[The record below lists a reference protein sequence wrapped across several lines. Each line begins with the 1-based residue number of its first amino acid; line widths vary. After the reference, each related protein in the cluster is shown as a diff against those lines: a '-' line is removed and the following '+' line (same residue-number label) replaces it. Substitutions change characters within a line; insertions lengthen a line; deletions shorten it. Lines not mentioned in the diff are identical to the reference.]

1 MKVYKVQAPDGSVLQ
16 IEGPE
21 GATEAQLIQA
31 AQAAFAARPAR
42 EERVSAQREID
53 RRMYDP
59 TSGMSG
65 GEKFLAGVGKALT
78 DVGRGVRQYLPESI
92 GGLSNEQIAESRKL
106 DQPLMQTGA
115 GLAGNVAGNVALA
128 VPAAF
133 VPGAATLPGSAAIGA
148 AYGALSP
155 GVDAAER
162 LKNTAIGG
170 AAGAVVPAVQ
180 TAYRVG
186 KSMVDPLY
194 EGGRQQILGR
204 ALRQTAGGQADE
216 AMRNLR
222 AATEIVPGSAPTAG
236 QAAGVPSIAAL
247 ERAAMAG
254 NPNAANQ
261 LVTRQAAQNDARIA
275 ALRSVSGDDAA
286 LEALKEMRDNAATTA
301 YGKARASDAMRRDLA
316 INDALVTR
324 ENQIGLGS
332 LANLPKPSEAQAVA
346 GAIRPSKTLEELAK
360 RPAFQSVINQA
371 KTLAANKGQD
381 IGNPLT
387 SIDGLHYIKIAL
399 DDALEFNPQN
409 PLGRNA
415 KSALMGIKSTL
426 LDEMDKVSPVY
437 GAAREAYSQA
447 SKPITQMQV
456 AQELEKAINPLTEV
470 LQPQAYARLLS
481 DQTAQRVTG
490 MPNSTLADVIDPQ
503 SLSRLNAIK
512 DDLARANF
520 AQTAGRGVG
529 SDTVQKLAYQNML
542 SQSGMPNALANFAPM
557 GVVGNLAQKAGQVVY
572 RDANERLQQ
581 QLAEAL
587 LDPRQTAALMEA
599 GMVTPQMQAMIE
611 GLRRG
616 GAVLGAS
623 APMLV
628 QSNQQ

>member
-31 AQAAFAARPAR
+31 AQAAFAARPGR

-53 RRMYDP
+53 RKLYDP

-78 DVGRGVRQYLPESI
+78 DVGRGVRQYLPEAV

-133 VPGAATLPGSAAIGA
+133 APGAATLPGSAAIGA

-170 AAGAVVPAVQ
+170 AAGAVVPAFQ

-247 ERAAMAG
+247 ERAAMAA
-254 NPNAANQ
+254 NPNASNQ
-261 LVTRQAAQNDARIA
+261 LVARQAAQNAARVA
-275 ALRSVSGDDAA
+275 ALQGITPDVAA
-286 LEALKEMRDNAATTA
+286 AQAARGQTAGALYDQARQAGFDPATL
-301 YGKARASDAMRRDLA
+301 D
-316 INDALVTR
+316 
-324 ENQIGLGS
+324 QIG
-332 LANLPKPSEAQAVA
+332 P
-346 GAIRPSKTLEELAK
+346 
-360 RPAFQSVINQA
+360 
-371 KTLAANKGQD
+371 
-381 IGNPLT
+381 
-387 SIDGLHYIKIAL
+387 
-399 DDALEFNPQN
+399 
-409 PLGRNA
+409 
-415 KSALMGIKSTL
+415 
-426 LDEMDKVSPVY
+426 
-437 GAAREAYSQA
+437 
-447 SKPITQMQV
+447 QV
-456 AQELEKAINPLTEV
+456 AQLMQRVPDDLVAQARQLAQVAGEPITDMGSVQGAHYLKKAIDSRISQAVRAGDNETARAFQGLQNEYLSVLDQLNPAYQQARQTFAQMSAPVNQGQILEEV
-470 LQPQAYARLLS
+470 GRRSTNFRGEITPSAFNRAIQDR
-481 DQTAQRVTG
+481 TAQTVTG
-490 MPNSTLADVIDPQ
+490 QPRATMQGTLTPDQMQTLRNIQADLLRSD
-503 SLSRLNAIK
+503 
-512 DDLARANF
+512 F

-616 GAVLGAS
+616 GASLGAA

-628 QSNQQ
+628 QANQQ